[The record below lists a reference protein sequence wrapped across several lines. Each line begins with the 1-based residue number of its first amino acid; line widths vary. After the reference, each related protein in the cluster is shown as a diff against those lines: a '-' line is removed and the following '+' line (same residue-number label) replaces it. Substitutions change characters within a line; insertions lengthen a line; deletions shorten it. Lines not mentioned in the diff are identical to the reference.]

1 MAWIK
6 NICYSRVLW
15 LLLVALSVNSC
26 SISYKF
32 NASSINYDK
41 VKTIT
46 IEDFANRA
54 SYVWGP
60 MATMFN
66 TELQDI
72 YVQQTRLQQVK
83 RGGDLQLSG
92 EIVAYDQ
99 YNKSVSAEGYSSVV
113 ELKMVVNVRYT
124 NNTNHT
130 EDFERTFSATCEY
143 DASQQLAAVQEELV
157 SQMIDEITEQIFN
170 ATVANW

>member
-1 MAWIK
+1 MAWSKKIAM
-6 NICYSRVLW
+6 W
-15 LLLVALSVNSC
+15 LGMMLALLAVSC
-26 SISYKF
+26 TVSYKF
-32 NASSINYDK
+32 NGASINDDK

-60 MATMFN
+60 MAPMFN
-66 TELQDI
+66 TDLQDI

-92 EIVAYDQ
+92 EITAYDQ

-113 ELKMVVNVRYT
+113 ELKMVVNVRFT
-124 NNTNHT
+124 NNTNHS

-143 DASQQLAAVQEELV
+143 DAKQQLSAVQEELV
-157 SQMIDEITEQIFN
+157 TQMIDDITEQIFN

>member
-1 MAWIK
+1 MAWSKKIAM
-6 NICYSRVLW
+6 W
-15 LLLVALSVNSC
+15 LGMMLALLAVSC
-26 SISYKF
+26 TVSYKF
-32 NASSINYDK
+32 NGASINYDK

-60 MATMFN
+60 MAPMFN
-66 TELQDI
+66 TDLQDI

-83 RGGDLQLSG
+83 RGGDLQLAG
-92 EIVAYDQ
+92 EITAYDQ

-113 ELKMVVNVRYT
+113 ELKMVVNVRFT
-124 NNTNHT
+124 NNTNHS

-143 DASQQLAAVQEELV
+143 DAKQQLSAVQEELV
-157 SQMIDEITEQIFN
+157 TQMIDDITEQIFN

>member
-1 MAWIK
+1 MAWSKKIA
-6 NICYSRVLW
+6 IW
-15 LLLVALSVNSC
+15 LGMMLALLAVSC
-26 SISYKF
+26 TVSYKF
-32 NASSINYDK
+32 NGASINYDK

-60 MATMFN
+60 MAPMFN
-66 TELQDI
+66 TDLQDI

-92 EIVAYDQ
+92 EITAYDQ

-113 ELKMVVNVRYT
+113 ELKMVVNVRFT
-124 NNTNHT
+124 NNTNHS

-143 DASQQLAAVQEELV
+143 DAKQQLSAVQEELV
-157 SQMIDEITEQIFN
+157 TQMIDDITEQIFN

>member
-1 MAWIK
+1 MKHTLA
-6 NICYSRVLW
+6 
-15 LLLVALSVNSC
+15 LVATLVLMASC

-32 NASSINYDK
+32 NGASINYDK

-60 MATMFN
+60 MAPMFN
-66 TELQDI
+66 ADLQDI

-83 RGGDLQLSG
+83 RGGDLHIAG
-92 EIVAYDQ
+92 EITAYDQ

-113 ELKMVVNVRYT
+113 ELKMVVNVRFT
-124 NNTNHT
+124 NNTNHS
-130 EDFERTFSATCEY
+130 EDFEKTFSATCEY
-143 DASQQLAAVQEELV
+143 DATQQLVSVQEELV
-157 SQMIDEITEQIFN
+157 KQMVDQITEQIFN

>member
-99 YNKSVSAEGYSSVV
+99 YNKSISAEGYSSVV

>member
-1 MAWIK
+1 MAWSKKIAM
-6 NICYSRVLW
+6 W
-15 LLLVALSVNSC
+15 LGMMLALLAVSC
-26 SISYKF
+26 TVSYKF
-32 NASSINYDK
+32 NGASINYDK

-60 MATMFN
+60 MAPMFN
-66 TELQDI
+66 TDLQDI

-83 RGGDLQLSG
+83 RGGDLQLSC
-92 EIVAYDQ
+92 EITAYDQ

-113 ELKMVVNVRYT
+113 ELKMVVNVRFT
-124 NNTNHT
+124 NNTNHS

-143 DASQQLAAVQEELV
+143 DAKQQLSAVQEELV
-157 SQMIDEITEQIFN
+157 TQMIDDITEQIFN

>member
-1 MAWIK
+1 MAWNKKIS
-6 NICYSRVLW
+6 ILS
-15 LLLVALSVNSC
+15 LLGVALVWLASACTV
-26 SISYKF
+26 SYKF
-32 NASSINYDK
+32 NGASINYDK

-66 TELQDI
+66 TDLQDI

-83 RGGDLQLSG
+83 RGGDLHIAG
-92 EIVAYDQ
+92 EITAYDQ
-99 YNKSVSAEGYSSVV
+99 YNKSISAEGFSSVV
-113 ELKMVVNVRYT
+113 ELKMVVNVRFT
-124 NNTNHT
+124 NNTNHS
-130 EDFERTFSATCEY
+130 EDFEKTFSATCEY
-143 DASQQLAAVQEELV
+143 DATQQLSAVQEELV
-157 SQMIDEITEQIFN
+157 TQMIDEITEQIFN

>member
-1 MAWIK
+1 MDWNRRMKHTLA
-6 NICYSRVLW
+6 
-15 LLLVALSVNSC
+15 LVATLVLMASC

-32 NASSINYDK
+32 NGASINYDK

-60 MATMFN
+60 MAPMFN
-66 TELQDI
+66 ADLQDI

-83 RGGDLQLSG
+83 RGGDLHIAG
-92 EIVAYDQ
+92 EITAYDQ

-113 ELKMVVNVRYT
+113 ELKMVVNVRFT
-124 NNTNHT
+124 NNTNHS
-130 EDFERTFSATCEY
+130 EDFEKTFSATCEY
-143 DASQQLAAVQEELV
+143 DATQQLASVQEELV
-157 SQMIDEITEQIFN
+157 KQMVDQITEQIFN
-170 ATVANW
+170 ATGANW

>member
-1 MAWIK
+1 MAWSKKIAM
-6 NICYSRVLW
+6 W
-15 LLLVALSVNSC
+15 LGMMLALLAVSC
-26 SISYKF
+26 TVSYKF
-32 NASSINYDK
+32 NGASINYDK

-60 MATMFN
+60 MAPMFN
-66 TELQDI
+66 TDLQDI

-92 EIVAYDQ
+92 EITAYDQ

-113 ELKMVVNVRYT
+113 ELKMVVNVRFT
-124 NNTNHT
+124 NNTNHS

-143 DASQQLAAVQEELV
+143 DAKQQLSAVQEELV
-157 SQMIDEITEQIFN
+157 TQMIDDITEQIFN

>member
-1 MAWIK
+1 MAWSKK
-6 NICYSRVLW
+6 NAIW
-15 LLLVALSVNSC
+15 LGMMLALLAVSC
-26 SISYKF
+26 TVSYKF
-32 NASSINYDK
+32 NGASINYDK

-60 MATMFN
+60 MAPMFN
-66 TELQDI
+66 ADLQDI

-92 EIVAYDQ
+92 EITAYDQ

-113 ELKMVVNVRYT
+113 ELKMVVNVRFT
-124 NNTNHT
+124 NNTNHS

-143 DASQQLAAVQEELV
+143 DAKQQLSAVQEELV
-157 SQMIDEITEQIFN
+157 TQMIDDITEQIFN

>member
-1 MAWIK
+1 MDWNKHIRLSLAAAL
-6 NICYSRVLW
+6 CLW
-15 LLLVALSVNSC
+15 VNSAC
-26 SISYKF
+26 TVAYKF

-41 VKTIT
+41 VKSIT

-60 MATMFN
+60 MAPMFN
-66 TELQDI
+66 TDLKDI
-72 YVQQTRLQQVK
+72 FVQQTRLQQVK

-92 EIVAYDQ
+92 EITAYDQ
-99 YNKSVSAEGYSSVV
+99 YNKSISAEGYSSVV
-113 ELKMVVNVRYT
+113 ELKMVVNVRFT

-143 DASQQLAAVQEELV
+143 DATQQLTSVQEELV
-157 SQMIDEITEQIFN
+157 TQMIDEITEQIFN

>member
-1 MAWIK
+1 MDWNK
-6 NICYSRVLW
+6 SVKY
-15 LLLVALSVNSC
+15 LLGLVMSLCVASC
-26 SISYKF
+26 TVSYKF
-32 NASSINYDK
+32 NGASINYDK

-46 IEDFANRA
+46 IENFTNRA

-66 TELQDI
+66 TDLQDI

-83 RGGDLQLSG
+83 RGGDLHVEG
-92 EIVAYDQ
+92 EITAYDQ

-113 ELKMVVNVRYT
+113 ELKMVVNVRFT
-124 NNTNHT
+124 NNTNHS
-130 EDFERTFSATCEY
+130 EDFEKTFSATCEY
-143 DASQQLAAVQEELV
+143 DATQQLSTVQEELV